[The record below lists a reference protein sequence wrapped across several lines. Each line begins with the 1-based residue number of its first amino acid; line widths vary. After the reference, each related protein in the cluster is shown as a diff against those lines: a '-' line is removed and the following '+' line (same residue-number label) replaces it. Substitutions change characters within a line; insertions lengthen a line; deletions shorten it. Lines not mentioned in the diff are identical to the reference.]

1 MYFETIYLFHGHW
14 GFVCR
19 FHPCEALDP
28 LELALQ
34 RVVSCH
40 VGVEESS
47 SGGAATA
54 LNHWDSS
61 LAPSVL
67 FLKQLSSTF
76 QGLC

>member
-14 GFVCR
+14 DFVCR
-19 FHPCEALDP
+19 FRPCEV
-28 LELALQ
+28 LAVQ
-34 RVVSCH
+34 RVVSCR
-40 VGVEESS
+40 VGVEDSS

-67 FLKQLSSTF
+67 FLKELSSTF